1 MPVQRAVVLPH
12 YIRALPPRI
21 QADDIEYLQKKGAL
35 TIPDTGLRNELLRSY
50 AQYVHPYMPL
60 LDLKDFLT
68 PIEKNDGNNVLS
80 LLLFHAVMFA
90 GTAYIDMRFL
100 QAQGFATRKEARK
113 VFFQRAR
120 LLYDFDYE
128 IDRITLVQAL
138 LLMTY
143 WYETPDDQK
152 DTWHWM
158 GVSISLAQTIGLH
171 RNPAKSS
178 MDVKRQK
185 LWKRIW
191 WSCFMRDRL
200 IALGMRRPTRIK
212 HEDCD
217 VPMLVEEDFETEG
230 LPAELVRMLGGC
242 PAVRDSA
249 KRVTLAKLCI
259 ETAKLC
265 RCISHVLSAQYSV
278 LSHKFGSTIE
288 TTMMLVP
295 KKAAAE
301 TCEVMQ
307 CNNELQQW
315 YEQLDPS
322 LKYFVPGTKERT
334 NTNDGEV
341 INLHRA
347 LLNMVH
353 LTTSSALHR
362 PQVIPSAPNLNFAV
376 ELQELSRKKVREAA
390 TEITEIAR
398 DLYTSDLVRYLPT
411 TGVTVLLPAV
421 IIHLLD
427 IKSADPV
434 VRNTS
439 LRRFYQCMQVLQRL
453 REMYASADFAF
464 SFLEAAIRKANIDM
478 PPDTAHT
485 AGAKAN
491 KKVGTPGS
499 VSNGSSVGYHPVD
512 NAGHHT
518 LTPPPD
524 SSIKSVPT
532 HFLDNATLTMNEM
545 RMFSPN
551 AHGQDET
558 LSPPHSHS
566 HDDIEIDLDNIN
578 SNGEQVDQIMS
589 KNDFEALINFDGG
602 ADLFAAEDGL
612 GLDMN
617 TDWMAGL
624 PSGQESAESKT
635 LTLNGVYLHE
645 MDYTMYGEEPHEEVD
660 GIAIAITGDIEDDLR
675 IDEDT
680 MTVA

>member
-1 MPVQRAVVLPH
+1 M
-12 YIRALPPRI
+12 
-21 QADDIEYLQKKGAL
+21 ADDVEYLQRKGAL
-35 TIPDTGLRNELLRSY
+35 TVPDTRLRNELLRSY

-68 PIEKNDGNNVLS
+68 PIEKNDGSNLVS

-100 QAQGFATRKEARK
+100 QAQGFETRKAARK

-171 RNPAKSS
+171 RDPAKSS
-178 MDVKRQK
+178 MDIKRQK

-217 VPMLVEEDFETEG
+217 VPMLTEDDFETEG
-230 LPAELVRMLGGC
+230 LPSELVRMLGGC

-249 KRVTLAKLCI
+249 KRTTLAHLCI

-265 RCISHVLSAQYSV
+265 LCISHVLSAQYSV
-278 LSHKFGSTIE
+278 LSHKFGSTVE

-301 TCEVMQ
+301 TCEVMR
-307 CNNELQQW
+307 CNAELEQW
-315 YEQLDPS
+315 YEQLDPA
-322 LKYFVPGTKERT
+322 LHYFVPGTKERT

-362 PQVIPSAPNLNFAV
+362 PQVIPSAPNLSFAAD
-376 ELQELSRKKVREAA
+376 LQELSRKKVREAA

-464 SFLEAAIRKANIDM
+464 SFLEAAIRKANIEM
-478 PPDTAHT
+478 PPDTPPAIVPRSS
-485 AGAKAN
+485 
-491 KKVGTPGS
+491 KKTTLLSTPPIG
-499 VSNGSSVGYHPVD
+499 NPPGYFPIE
-512 NAGHHT
+512 NLGLHT

-524 SSIKSVPT
+524 AVAKR
-532 HFLDNATLTMNEM
+532 FLANSTLAPNEM
-545 RMFSPN
+545 NLFSS
-551 AHGQDET
+551 QRLDYT

-566 HDDIEIDLDNIN
+566 HDEIDLDLDAIN
-578 SNGEQVDQIMS
+578 SSGEQVDVIMS
-589 KNDFEALINFDGG
+589 RNDFDALINFDGG

-612 GLDMN
+612 GLDMD

-624 PSGQESAESKT
+624 ANGQEKT
-635 LTLNGVYLHE
+635 LNIHGDHVH
-645 MDYTMYGEEPHEEVD
+645 EVD
-660 GIAIAITGDIEDDLR
+660 FELEEHEGIAISGDLEEDLGMDGEDD
-675 IDEDT
+675 I
-680 MTVA
+680 TVA

>member
-1 MPVQRAVVLPH
+1 
-12 YIRALPPRI
+12 
-21 QADDIEYLQKKGAL
+21 
-35 TIPDTGLRNELLRSY
+35 
-50 AQYVHPYMPL
+50 
-60 LDLKDFLT
+60 
-68 PIEKNDGNNVLS
+68 
-80 LLLFHAVMFA
+80 
-90 GTAYIDMRFL
+90 
-100 QAQGFATRKEARK
+100 
-113 VFFQRAR
+113 
-120 LLYDFDYE
+120 
-128 IDRITLVQAL
+128 
-138 LLMTY
+138 
-143 WYETPDDQK
+143 
-152 DTWHWM
+152 M

-171 RNPAKSS
+171 RDPAKSS
-178 MDVKRQK
+178 MDINRQK

-217 VPMLVEEDFETEG
+217 VPMLTEEDFETEG

-249 KRVTLAKLCI
+249 KRVTLAHLCI

-265 RCISHVLSAQYSV
+265 LCISHVLSAQYSV
-278 LSHKFGSTIE
+278 LSHKFGSTVE

-307 CNNELQQW
+307 CNAELEQW
-315 YEQLDPS
+315 YEQLDPA
-322 LKYFVPGTKERT
+322 LRYFIPGTKERT

-362 PQVIPSAPNLNFAV
+362 PQVIPSAPNLSFAAD
-376 ELQELSRKKVREAA
+376 LQELSRKKVREAA

-464 SFLEAAIRKANIDM
+464 SFLEAAIRKANIEL
-478 PPDTAHT
+478 PPDTPPAT
-485 AGAKAN
+485 VPKSSSSS
-491 KKVGTPGS
+491 KKISLFPSTTPLGNS
-499 VSNGSSVGYHPVD
+499 ARSFPTENSSQYG
-512 NAGHHT
+512 

-524 SSIKSVPT
+524 VSSAGVAKPT
-532 HFLDNATLTMNEM
+532 GFLANSTLTPSEMNL
-545 RMFSPN
+545 FASQHPHDH
-551 AHGQDET
+551 AI
-558 LSPPHSHS
+558 SPPHSHS
-566 HDDIEIDLDNIN
+566 HSDGDIDLDLIN
-578 SNGEQVDQIMS
+578 SSGEPIDGIMS
-589 KNDFEALINFDGG
+589 KSDFDALINFDGG

-612 GLDMN
+612 GLDMD

-624 PSGQESAESKT
+624 ANGQQEGMQGE
-635 LTLNGVYLHE
+635 YE
-645 MDYTMYGEEPHEEVD
+645 MEMGEHTHG
-660 GIAIAITGDIEDDLR
+660 GIAIRGDLEVDLR
-675 IDEDT
+675 MDEDEDRIT
-680 MTVA
+680 LA

>member
-1 MPVQRAVVLPH
+1 M
-12 YIRALPPRI
+12 
-21 QADDIEYLQKKGAL
+21 EYLQKKGAL
-35 TIPDTGLRNELLRSY
+35 TLPDTGLRNELLRSY

-60 LDLKDFLT
+60 LDLKDFLA
-68 PIEKNDGNNVLS
+68 PIEKNDGNNTIS

-100 QAQGFATRKEARK
+100 HAQGFENRKAARK

-171 RNPAKSS
+171 RDPAKSS
-178 MDVKRQK
+178 MDIKRQK

-217 VPMLVEEDFETEG
+217 VPMLVEDDFEIEG

-242 PAVRDSA
+242 PAVRDTA
-249 KRVTLAKLCI
+249 KRTTLAKLCI

-265 RCISHVLSAQYSV
+265 LCISHVLSAQYSV
-278 LSHKFGSTIE
+278 LSHKFGSTVE

-307 CNNELQQW
+307 CNAELEQW
-315 YEQLDPS
+315 YEQLDPN
-322 LKYFVPGTKERT
+322 LRYFVPGTKERT

-362 PQVIPSAPNLNFAV
+362 PQVIPSAPNLSFAAD
-376 ELQELSRKKVREAA
+376 LQDLSRKKVREAA

-398 DLYTSDLVRYLPT
+398 DLYSSDLVRYLPT

-427 IKSADPV
+427 IKSADPI

-464 SFLEAAIRKANIDM
+464 SFLEAAIRKANIEM
-478 PPDTAHT
+478 PSDDVP
-485 AGAKAN
+485 KASSR
-491 KKVGTPGS
+491 KYTTPPTTSIGNPMGYS
-499 VSNGSSVGYHPVD
+499 PAEPSSQQH
-512 NAGHHT
+512 N

-524 SSIKSVPT
+524 SALPT
-532 HFLDNATLTMNEM
+532 ATYLLANNTLTPNEM
-545 RMFSPN
+545 TLFSPVQ
-551 AHGQDET
+551 HT

-566 HDDIEIDLDNIN
+566 HDELELDLDAIN
-578 SNGEQVDQIMS
+578 SNGEAVGDQIMS
-589 KNDFEALINFDGG
+589 KSDFDALINFDGG

-612 GLDMN
+612 GLDMD

-624 PSGQESAESKT
+624 QEGGEKV
-635 LTLNGVYLHE
+635 LNVQGMHVCE
-645 MDYTMYGEEPHEEVD
+645 MDYEMGDESHRDIDISGNLEEDLGME
-660 GIAIAITGDIEDDLR
+660 AATIT
-675 IDEDT
+675 
-680 MTVA
+680 VK

>member
-1 MPVQRAVVLPH
+1 MPPAVTLPR

-100 QAQGFATRKEARK
+100 HAQGFESRKAARK

-178 MDVKRQK
+178 MDTKRQK

-217 VPMLVEEDFETEG
+217 VPMLLEDDFETEG

-242 PAVRDSA
+242 PAVRDTA
-249 KRVTLAKLCI
+249 KRTTLAKLCI

-265 RCISHVLSAQYSV
+265 LCISHVLSAQYSV
-278 LSHKFGSTIE
+278 LSHKFGSTVE

-322 LKYFVPGTKERT
+322 LRYFVPGTKERT

-362 PQVIPSAPNLNFAV
+362 PQVIPSAPNLSFAV

-464 SFLEAAIRKANIDM
+464 SFLEAAIRKANIEM
-478 PPDTAHT
+478 PPDTPPAT
-485 AGAKAN
+485 ALKSS
-491 KKVGTPGS
+491 KKNSMPSTTPMGNPPGYFP
-499 VSNGSSVGYHPVD
+499 VGSSGQ
-512 NAGHHT
+512 HT

-524 SSIKSVPT
+524 TSVRSVSA
-532 HFLDNATLTMNEM
+532 HFHGHSTLMPNEM
-545 RMFSPN
+545 NMFSPN

-566 HDDIEIDLDNIN
+566 HDDIDIDIDLDNIN

-624 PSGQESAESKT
+624 TSGRESGVSKMINV
-635 LTLNGVYLHE
+635 NGVYLHE
-645 MDYTMYGEEPHEEVD
+645 VDYDMNEGETQQELD
-660 GIAIAITGDIEDDLR
+660 GIAIAMTGDLEEDLR
-675 IDEDT
+675 MDEDT

>member
-1 MPVQRAVVLPH
+1 M
-12 YIRALPPRI
+12 
-21 QADDIEYLQKKGAL
+21 EYLQKKGAL
-35 TIPDTGLRNELLRSY
+35 TLPDTGLRNELLRSY

-68 PIEKNDGNNVLS
+68 PIEKNDGNSVLS

-217 VPMLVEEDFETEG
+217 VPMLLEEDFETEG

-242 PAVRDSA
+242 PAVRDTA
-249 KRVTLAKLCI
+249 KRTTLAKLCI

-265 RCISHVLSAQYSV
+265 LCISHVLSAQYSV

-307 CNNELQQW
+307 CNNELQDW
-315 YEQLDPS
+315 YEQLDPN
-322 LKYFVPGTKERT
+322 LRYFVPGTKERT

-362 PQVIPSAPNLNFAV
+362 PQVIPSAPNLNFAI

-427 IKSADPV
+427 IKSADPI
-434 VRNTS
+434 VRNIS

-464 SFLEAAIRKANIDM
+464 SFLEAAIRKANIEM
-478 PPDTAHT
+478 PPDASPVTAPKSKKT
-485 AGAKAN
+485 AMPST
-491 KKVGTPGS
+491 TPIG
-499 VSNGSSVGYHPVD
+499 NPLGYFPVD
-512 NAGHHT
+512 HSGQNT

-524 SSIKSVPT
+524 TSTRSVSSQ
-532 HFLDNATLTMNEM
+532 FLDSSTLTQAEM
-545 RMFSPN
+545 SLFSPN
-551 AHGQDET
+551 ANGQNNT

-566 HDDIEIDLDNIN
+566 HDDIDLDLDNIN
-578 SNGEQVDQIMS
+578 SNGEPVDQIMS

-612 GLDMN
+612 GLDMD

-624 PSGQESAESKT
+624 TSGQEGGPKT
-635 LTLNGVYLHE
+635 INTNGVHLYDMDYDMNDDETHEELNG
-645 MDYTMYGEEPHEEVD
+645 
-660 GIAIAITGDIEDDLR
+660 IAMPITGDLEEDLR

-680 MTVA
+680 ITIA

>member
-1 MPVQRAVVLPH
+1 M
-12 YIRALPPRI
+12 
-21 QADDIEYLQKKGAL
+21 ADDIEYLQKKGAL
-35 TIPDTGLRNELLRSY
+35 TIPDAGLRNELLRSY

-68 PIEKNDGNNVLS
+68 PVEKNDGSSVVS

-100 QAQGFATRKEARK
+100 QAQGFETRKAARK

-171 RNPAKSS
+171 RDPAKSS
-178 MDVKRQK
+178 MDIKRQR

-217 VPMLVEEDFETEG
+217 VPMLTEDDFETEG

-249 KRVTLAKLCI
+249 KRVTLAHLCI

-265 RCISHVLSAQYSV
+265 LCISHVLSAQYSV
-278 LSHKFGSTIE
+278 LSHKFGSTVE

-307 CNNELQQW
+307 CNAELEKW
-315 YEQLDPS
+315 YDQLDPA
-322 LKYFVPGTKERT
+322 LRYFVPGTKERT

-362 PQVIPSAPNLNFAV
+362 PQVIPSAPNLSFAAD
-376 ELQELSRKKVREAA
+376 LQELSRKKVREAA

-464 SFLEAAIRKANIDM
+464 SFLEAAVRKANIEM
-478 PPDTAHT
+478 PPDTPT
-485 AGAKAN
+485 AAVPKSSS
-491 KKVGTPGS
+491 KKTSLLPSTTTPLSNPTRYFPIENS
-499 VSNGSSVGYHPVD
+499 VQHS
-512 NAGHHT
+512 

-524 SSIKSVPT
+524 VSSSTVAKPAY
-532 HFLDNATLTMNEM
+532 FLANSTLALSEMNL
-545 RMFSPN
+545 FPPQ
-551 AHGQDET
+551 HGYDHT

-566 HDDIEIDLDNIN
+566 HSDIDLDLDLIN
-578 SNGEQVDQIMS
+578 SSGEQVDGIMS
-589 KNDFEALINFDGG
+589 KSDFDALINFDGG

-612 GLDMN
+612 GLDMG

-624 PSGQESAESKT
+624 TNGQQE
-635 LTLNGVYLHE
+635 GVQADYE
-645 MDYTMYGEEPHEEVD
+645 MDEHTHE
-660 GIAIAITGDIEDDLR
+660 GIAITGDLEDDLR
-675 IDEDT
+675 TDDDNIT
-680 MTVA
+680 ITVA

>member
-1 MPVQRAVVLPH
+1 M
-12 YIRALPPRI
+12 
-21 QADDIEYLQKKGAL
+21 DDIEYLQKKGAL

-50 AQYVHPYMPL
+50 VQYVHPYMPL
-60 LDLKDFLT
+60 LDLKDFLI
-68 PIEKNDGNNVLS
+68 PIEKNDGKSILS

-217 VPMLVEEDFETEG
+217 VPMLLEDDFETEG

-242 PAVRDSA
+242 PAVRDSS
-249 KRVTLAKLCI
+249 KRTTLAKLCI

-265 RCISHVLSAQYSV
+265 LCISHVLSAQYSV

-307 CNNELQQW
+307 CNNELQDW

-322 LKYFVPGTKERT
+322 LRYFVPGTMERT

-427 IKSADPV
+427 IKSADPI

-464 SFLEAAIRKANIDM
+464 SFLEAAIRKANIEM
-478 PPDTAHT
+478 PPDASPLTTA
-485 AGAKAN
+485 KN
-491 KKVGTPGS
+491 KKKTLIPSTTPIISPLG
-499 VSNGSSVGYHPVD
+499 HFPVD
-512 NAGHHT
+512 GSGLNT

-524 SSIKSVPT
+524 TSVRSASSQYLEHS
-532 HFLDNATLTMNEM
+532 TLMPNEM
-545 RMFSPN
+545 NMFSAN
-551 AHGQDET
+551 ANGHDHT

-566 HDDIEIDLDNIN
+566 HDDIDLDLDAIN
-578 SNGEQVDQIMS
+578 SSGEPVDQIMS

-612 GLDMN
+612 GLDMD

-624 PSGQESAESKT
+624 TSGQEGAGSKRVNV
-635 LTLNGVYLHE
+635 NGFYLHD
-645 MDYTMYGEEPHEEVD
+645 MDYDMNEEEVREELD
-660 GIAIAITGDIEDDLR
+660 GIAIPVTGDLEGDLR

-680 MTVA
+680 ITSV

>member
-1 MPVQRAVVLPH
+1 M
-12 YIRALPPRI
+12 
-21 QADDIEYLQKKGAL
+21 ADDIEYLQKKGAL
-35 TIPDTGLRNELLRSY
+35 TIPDAGLRNELLRSY

-68 PIEKNDGNNVLS
+68 PVEKNDGSSVVS

-100 QAQGFATRKEARK
+100 QAQGFETRKAARK

-171 RNPAKSS
+171 RDPAKSS
-178 MDVKRQK
+178 MDIKRQR

-217 VPMLVEEDFETEG
+217 VPMLTEDDFETEG

-249 KRVTLAKLCI
+249 KRVTLAHLCI

-265 RCISHVLSAQYSV
+265 LCISHVLSAQYSV
-278 LSHKFGSTIE
+278 LSHKFGSTVE

-307 CNNELQQW
+307 CNAELEKW
-315 YEQLDPS
+315 YDQLDPA
-322 LKYFVPGTKERT
+322 LRYFVPGTKERT

-362 PQVIPSAPNLNFAV
+362 PQVIPSAPNLSFAAD
-376 ELQELSRKKVREAA
+376 LQELSRKKVREAA

-464 SFLEAAIRKANIDM
+464 SFLEAAIRKANIEM
-478 PPDTAHT
+478 PPDTPT
-485 AGAKAN
+485 AAVPKSSS
-491 KKVGTPGS
+491 KKTSLLPSTTTPLSNPTRYFPIENS
-499 VSNGSSVGYHPVD
+499 VQHS
-512 NAGHHT
+512 

-524 SSIKSVPT
+524 VSSSTVAKPAY
-532 HFLDNATLTMNEM
+532 FLANSTLALSEMNL
-545 RMFSPN
+545 FPPQ
-551 AHGQDET
+551 HGYDHT

-566 HDDIEIDLDNIN
+566 HSDIDLDLDLIN
-578 SNGEQVDQIMS
+578 SSGEQVDGIMS
-589 KNDFEALINFDGG
+589 KSDFDALINFDGG

-612 GLDMN
+612 GLDMG

-624 PSGQESAESKT
+624 TNGQQE
-635 LTLNGVYLHE
+635 GVQADYE
-645 MDYTMYGEEPHEEVD
+645 MDEHTHE
-660 GIAIAITGDIEDDLR
+660 GIAITGDLEDDLR
-675 IDEDT
+675 TDDDNIT
-680 MTVA
+680 ITVA